1 MDKINIPAWNHFPFL
16 GYLHYRNQTSIKF
29 VQTPRRVWLPP
40 LNPYLGFI
48 NHAALPAALP
58 AVEQKKVK
66 TQEVHAVVET
76 RDIGIQTEPNRAME
90 LGQQIIDKMGYE

>member
-16 GYLHYRNQTSIKF
+16 GYLHYRNPTSVKF
-29 VQTPRRVWLPP
+29 VHTPQRIWLPP

-48 NHAALPAALP
+48 NHAVPVP
-58 AVEQKKVK
+58 AVPAVKPNVK

-76 RDIGIQTEPNRAME
+76 REVGTQTEPNRAME

>member
-16 GYLHYRNQTSIKF
+16 GYLHYRNHTSIKF
-29 VQTPRRVWLPP
+29 VHTPQRIWLPP

-48 NHAALPAALP
+48 NHAVPALQV
-58 AVEQKKVK
+58 VEAKSFKA
-66 TQEVHAVVET
+66 QEVNAVVET
-76 RDIGIQTEPNRAME
+76 RDIGTQTEPNRAME